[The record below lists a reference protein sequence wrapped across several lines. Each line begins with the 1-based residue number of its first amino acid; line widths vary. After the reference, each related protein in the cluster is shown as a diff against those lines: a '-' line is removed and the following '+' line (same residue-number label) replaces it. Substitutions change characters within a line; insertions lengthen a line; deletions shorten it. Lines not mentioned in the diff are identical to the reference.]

1 MFLVLVSNIY
11 ASTSQL
17 STTRMWEKLVLNK
30 ELAMFEACS
39 VHLVIEE
46 IQYLVGK
53 GKSKIRS
60 YELEPLNFPIIISN
74 PRYIILGPQHIDPRK
89 SCFVRVHIDPSGCKD
104 LRYRGFLKSSSG
116 SVSPIYHRL
125 SATYLNP
132 VFDQKLLHAIELGL
146 DSIHFEKSMSE
157 AVSGEMDF
165 KIFKSG
171 LIFIHV
177 EIQKKRSHY
186 RRLAHANSVLYF
198 AEHLY
203 KERGF
208 SVSSPLRFVIGIEYS
223 EEAHSFLSKYMMS
236 PTCWEYREA
245 VKYSD
250 GDISDLWFTYVR
262 RVFQKITVTTE
273 TNWKYFESLQSKCSS
288 EIPMYV
294 GVRDLDNMEKYH
306 QDVRSW
312 EGKDSN
318 VHVASRQVLFKNVS
332 LATEPP
338 EGGIVFTPLTKTI
351 AASEIIYNSIDD
363 AAHFITCAPTQVPG
377 FLSLLGYISA
387 FDLTTWLMLL
397 VTGLGS
403 GLLLQTILWKA
414 QKVSKYDWYPVAFV
428 LSILLGQGNRFIH
441 LSRLIGGCW
450 VLSGIVIS
458 FFYQGENINRLT
470 APLSPKNMETFEEL
484 LKSNFTIHSVE
495 SNKVLLQ
502 EIQNVATYA
511 EIRGPKYVEKFLKDY
526 KKKYSKIVQYW
537 VLFTQLHYFN
547 NRNLT
552 LKQVNEKLTGRLI
565 VPRTYEEMVEQLNED
580 YLYDIIQKCGF
591 EAIIDRQVNI
601 KAMETRLKSG
611 GVRKSKI
618 AISKSPYG
626 FLSES
631 WMFQEIPWPPIPF
644 LIKVRSLLQSGL
656 VPWWRSW
663 VVRYKSWNSTVVN
676 AQDSIQSVKPMST
689 SDNFVVVFC
698 IHSVVIAISVL
709 VLLAEFV
716 TKVTVRIPK
725 RFKGGK
731 KQQDCSDVFTIR
743 PVGASPSTK
752 SRFRNCFVTFMVSL
766 KRDFVKGCIR
776 KRNF

>member
-11 ASTSQL
+11 VSTSQL

-53 GKSKIRS
+53 GKSIIRS

-74 PRYIILGPQHIDPRK
+74 PRYIILGAQHIGRVSHSMTCDGRPIVMNGPKFLFYAPPDPRS

-104 LRYRGFLKSSSG
+104 LRYRGFLKTSSG
-116 SVSPIYHRL
+116 SISPIYHRL

-132 VFDQKLLHAIELGL
+132 VFDQKLLHAIEVGL

-186 RRLAHANSVLYF
+186 RRLGHAHYF
-198 AEHLY
+198 LA
-203 KERGF
+203 
-208 SVSSPLRFVIGIEYS
+208 
-223 EEAHSFLSKYMMS
+223 KYMMS

-250 GDISDLWFTYVR
+250 GDISDLWFTYFR

-288 EIPMYV
+288 GIPMYA
-294 GVRDLDNMEKYH
+294 GVKDLDNMEKDH
-306 QDVRSW
+306 QDVRTW
-312 EGKDSN
+312 K
-318 VHVASRQVLFKNVS
+318 
-332 LATEPP
+332 
-338 EGGIVFTPLTKTI
+338 EGGIV
-351 AASEIIYNSIDD
+351 AASEIVYNSIDD

-377 FLSLLGYISA
+377 FLSLVGYISS
-387 FDLTTWLMLL
+387 FDLATWLMLL

-403 GLLLQTILWKA
+403 GVLLQTILWKA
-414 QKVSKYDWYPVAFV
+414 QKVSKYDWYPATFV
-428 LSILLGQGNRFIH
+428 LNVLLGQGTPFIH

-450 VLSGIVIS
+450 ILSGIVIS

-495 SNKVLLQ
+495 SNKILLQ
-502 EIQNVATYA
+502 EIHHVATYA
-511 EIRGPKYVEKFLKDY
+511 ELRGPKYVEKFLKDY

-537 VLFTQLHYFN
+537 VLFTQLFYFN

-552 LKQVNEKLTGRLI
+552 LKQINEKLTGRLI

-601 KAMETRLKSG
+601 KAIETRLKSG

-631 WMFQEIPWPPIPF
+631 WMFQEIPWPPTPF

-676 AQDSIQSVKPMST
+676 AQDSIQSVKPLST
-689 SDNFVVVFC
+689 NDNFEVVFY

-716 TKVTVRIPK
+716 TKQTFRITK
-725 RFKGGK
+725 RFRGGK
-731 KQQDCSDVFTIR
+731 EQQDCSDVFTIR
-743 PVGASPSTK
+743 SVGANPSTK
-752 SRFRNCFVTFMVSL
+752 SRLRNRFVTFMVGL
-766 KRDFVKGCIR
+766 KRYFLKGCIR

>member
-1 MFLVLVSNIY
+1 
-11 ASTSQL
+11 
-17 STTRMWEKLVLNK
+17 MWEKLVLNK
-30 ELAMFEACS
+30 ELAMFETCS

-53 GKSKIRS
+53 GKSIIRS

-74 PRYIILGPQHIDPRK
+74 PRYIILGPQHIGRVSHIMTCDGRPIVMNGPKFLFYAPPDPRK
-89 SCFVRVHIDPSGCKD
+89 SCFVRIHIDPSGCKD
-104 LRYRGFLKSSSG
+104 LRYRGFLKTSSG

-132 VFDQKLLHAIELGL
+132 VFDQKLLHAIEVGL
-146 DSIHFEKSMSE
+146 DYIHFEKSMSE

-208 SVSSPLRFVIGIEYS
+208 SVSPPLRFVIGIEYS
-223 EEAHSFLSKYMMS
+223 EEAHSFHSKYIMS

-262 RVFQKITVTTE
+262 RVFQKITLTTE
-273 TNWKYFESLQSKCSS
+273 TNWKSS
-288 EIPMYV
+288 RRKKL
-294 GVRDLDNMEKYH
+294 GK
-306 QDVRSW
+306 
-312 EGKDSN
+312 GKDSN
-318 VHVASRQVLFKNVS
+318 VHSAIIQVLFKNVS

-338 EGGIVFTPLTKTI
+338 EGGIVYTPFTKTI
-351 AASEIIYNSIDD
+351 AASEIVYNSIDD

-377 FLSLLGYISA
+377 FLSLVGYISS
-387 FDLTTWLMLL
+387 FDLATWIMLL

-414 QKVSKYDWYPVAFV
+414 QKVSKYDWYPTTFV
-428 LSILLGQGNRFIH
+428 LNVLLGQGTQFIH

-450 VLSGIVIS
+450 ILSGIVIS

-470 APLSPKNMETFEEL
+470 APLFPKNMETFEEL
-484 LKSNFTIHSVE
+484 LKSNLTIHSVE
-495 SNKVLLQ
+495 SNKILLQ
-502 EIQNVATYA
+502 EIQHVATYA
-511 EIRGPKYVEKFLKDY
+511 ELRGPKYVEKFLKDY

-537 VLFTQLHYFN
+537 VLFTQLFYFN

-552 LKQVNEKLTGRLI
+552 LKQINEKLTGRLI

-601 KAMETRLKSG
+601 KAIETRLKSG

-631 WMFQEIPWPPIPF
+631 WMFQEIPWPPTPF

-676 AQDSIQSVKPMST
+676 AQDSIQSVKPLST
-689 SDNFVVVFC
+689 NDNFEVVFY

-716 TKVTVRIPK
+716 TKQTFRITK
-725 RFKGGK
+725 RFRGGK
-731 KQQDCSDVFTIR
+731 EQQDCSDVFTIR
-743 PVGASPSTK
+743 SVGANPSTK
-752 SRFRNCFVTFMVSL
+752 SRLRNRFVTFMVGL
-766 KRDFVKGCIR
+766 KRYFLKGCIR